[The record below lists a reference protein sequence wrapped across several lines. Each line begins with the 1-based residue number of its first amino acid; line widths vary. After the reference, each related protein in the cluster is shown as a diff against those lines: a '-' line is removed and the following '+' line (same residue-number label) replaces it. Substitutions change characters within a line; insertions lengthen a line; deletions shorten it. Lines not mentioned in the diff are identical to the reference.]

1 MKTLM
6 KSIVA
11 CFILSGF
18 MLTVQAQVP
27 KMKMTTPIP
36 TSVSTP
42 DKVETSIGTLNFF
55 DGVPTTETVEKSY
68 DFLDKMN
75 AVKVFQAMLPSM
87 SINELRDGQ
96 ASLGAKEAHQICI
109 FDNLMDSKSLVL
121 TGNTST
127 MYALGFL
134 DLKKDGPTV
143 VELPQG
149 MLGVFNDMSFLFMEN
164 LGAAGPDKGKGGK
177 YLVLPPGYD
186 GEIPSGY
193 YVIKSRTYGVWN
205 FMRGYL
211 DNGVKAASDN
221 IRNNL
226 KVYPL
231 SQKDK
236 QPTMEFINASGKEM
250 NTIVPADYSF
260 YTKLHKLV
268 QDEPVDFMDGETRG
282 VMRSIGIEKGK
293 PFNPDAR
300 MKTILDDAVKIA
312 EGIARTVTYYPREK
326 GQFAWEDI
334 SSGWVVPFAEHDS
347 SWKTEDGTRKI
358 EMQMYYHYNCI
369 VVTPAMAKAPG
380 PGKGS
385 EYVFKSFDSEDK
397 ILLGA
402 ENYKMTLPANV
413 PVADFWAITLYDT
426 QTRSQLQTD
435 QKFPTLDTYT
445 KGLKKNKDGSIT
457 MYFGHKAPKGK
468 ESNWLQTVPG
478 KSFFVC
484 LRMYGPTQPWI
495 DGVWRPS
502 TVELVK

>member
-1 MKTLM
+1 M
-6 KSIVA
+6 
-11 CFILSGF
+11 
-18 MLTVQAQVP
+18 
-27 KMKMTTPIP
+27 
-36 TSVSTP
+36 
-42 DKVETSIGTLNFF
+42 
-55 DGVPTTETVEKSY
+55 SY
-68 DFLDKMN
+68 DFLDRMN

-87 SINELRDGQ
+87 SVNELREGQ
-96 ASLGAKEAHQICI
+96 RSVGAKASHQICI

-143 VELPQG
+143 IELPQG
-149 MLGVFNDMSFLFMEN
+149 MLGVLNDMAFLFMEN

-177 YLVLPPGYD
+177 YLVLPPGYEGD
-186 GEIPSGY
+186 IPAGYFVVQSG
-193 YVIKSRTYGVWN
+193 TYGVWN

-211 DNGVKAASDN
+211 DKGIKAASDN

-231 SQKDK
+231 AQKDK
-236 QPTMEFINASGKEM
+236 QPTMEFINVSGKEM

-268 QDEPVDFMDGETRG
+268 QEEPVGFMDGETRG

-300 MKTILDDAVKIA
+300 MKMILEDAIKIG
-312 EGIARTVTYYPREK
+312 ESIARTVTYYPREK

-385 EYVFKSFDSEDK
+385 EYVFKSFDSEEK
-397 ILLGA
+397 ILLGD
-402 ENYKMTLPANV
+402 ETYTMTLPPDV

-435 QKFPTLDTYT
+435 QQFPTIDSYT
-445 KGLKKNKDGSIT
+445 KGLEKNKDGSIT
-457 MYFGHKAPKGK
+457 MYFGYKAPKGK

-502 TVELVK
+502 DVELVK